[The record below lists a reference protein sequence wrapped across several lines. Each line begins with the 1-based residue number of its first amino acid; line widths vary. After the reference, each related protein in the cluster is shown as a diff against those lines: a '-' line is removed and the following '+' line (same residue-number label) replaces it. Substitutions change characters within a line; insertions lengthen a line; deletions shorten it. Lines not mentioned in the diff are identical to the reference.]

1 MSRRSQVST
10 LIAAV
15 FAFIAAAGGG
25 ALAAPSGEVASA
37 QLTPALAA
45 QLAQD
50 VNRQVIVLMK
60 NKQLTGADAE
70 RDRAGV
76 IGELQQ
82 VGAQRVRT
90 FHLLNAFA
98 AVVSD
103 GELQR
108 LKANPAVA
116 EVAPDVVIHRR
127 PFAASSATGT
137 SAASASIAT
146 SLPLHDIPGM
156 CATSGQGLIGEELEV
171 TNTDS
176 NGANPNTARALGFT
190 GKGVKVGYIADG
202 VDPQNENFLRA
213 DGTSVFFDYQDFSG
227 DGPGQPTDGGEAFL
241 DSNAIAGQGRVI
253 YNVRNFS
260 TQSAPSACLIRIEG
274 MAPGASLA
282 GYDTFG
288 SFEDELNS
296 GFLQAI
302 EYAVTV
308 DHVDVLNESFG
319 NNPFPDVTAIDITK
333 QFNDAAVDAGV
344 VVTVSSGDAGV
355 FNSEGSAA
363 TDPKVIAA
371 GASTIYRFNAQTNY
385 GAARYFATSGWLDD
399 NISSF
404 SSAGFDE
411 TGQTVD
417 LVAPGE
423 DSWASCDKS
432 ALFAGCVNFRSDGTQ
447 SSNIERSGGTSES
460 APLTAGAAALVIEA
474 YRKGHFGASPTPAVV
489 KQILTSTATDLG
501 TPASEQGAGL
511 LNTYKAVLLAQS
523 IGNGALLGA
532 VGGPVGQTLLFSSNQ
547 LTEVAAP
554 GSSHTWGVTVTNTG
568 TSAESIT
575 LSGRTFGP
583 DRNVQTGTVTLTD
596 GVNPQFDDWLGLQEN
611 YATFHFQVPA
621 GQNRLTAEIAY
632 QSPALS
638 FVNGNLNAR
647 VRVILIDPQ
656 GRYAAHSVPQGSG
669 NFGSVEV
676 REPVAGTWT
685 GVVDGIVASQ
695 QGTNSPVPWRVA
707 TQLFAPFGSV
717 SPASF
722 KLAPFQSETV
732 HITATTP
739 ATPGDTAGA
748 IVVSASGNGSDAY
761 VGTER
766 NTIPVTLRSL
776 ISLSEGGSFSGVATG
791 GNGRQNSGQENFYE
805 FDVGPGH
812 ESIMANVTLA
822 NDPTNPIGLYL
833 VNPDGVAVGYGQNTD
848 SVSGT
853 PSLAATAYALNPA
866 PGRWTLIV
874 DFAEP
879 ITGNEISETFS
890 GNIRL
895 DATRAQA
902 QGLPNNPFIH
912 LPAGEPL
919 VVPVLI
925 KNTGAGSADFFIDAR
940 LNTLANL
947 KLAAQDPPAT
957 AAGYTLPLGTAAG
970 FPLYMV
976 PSETSAVQA
985 VANAT
990 LPIEFDYAG
999 PAGDPD
1005 LFGAPVPR
1013 GKLSGKYPYFAEG
1026 SYAPAGGVVSQGG
1039 FWDVAPEEI
1048 GPYPGPAPS
1057 GYVNVTMTATTKA
1070 FDPTVTSTTGDVWL
1084 GALDPSNQFELL
1096 EVPPGEE
1103 GIIVVTITPKGVS
1116 GEVVNGTL
1124 YVNHATLNVPPYG
1137 AATGDEVIGLPYS
1150 YTIQ

>member
-10 LIAAV
+10 VIAGLIALTG
-15 FAFIAAAGGG
+15 AAAGG
-25 ALAAPSGEVASA
+25 ALAASAGADATA

-45 QLAQD
+45 ELAQ
-50 VNRQVIVLMK
+50 NASRQVIVLMK
-60 NKQLTGADAE
+60 NKQLTGADAD
-70 RDRAGV
+70 RDRAPV
-76 IGELQQ
+76 MGELQQ
-82 VGAQRVRT
+82 VGAQRIKT
-90 FHLLNAFA
+90 FHLLNAFG

-108 LKANPAVA
+108 LRANPAVA
-116 EVAPDVVIHRR
+116 EVAPDVVIRR
-127 PFAASSATGT
+127 PRAAAQSATNSSASSA
-137 SAASASIAT
+137 SVAT
-146 SLPLHDIPGM
+146 SLPLHNIPGA
-156 CATSGQGLIGEELEV
+156 CATSGQGWIGEELEV

-190 GKGVKVGYIADG
+190 GKGVKVAYIADG
-202 VDPQNENFLRA
+202 VDPHNENFIRK
-213 DGTSVFFDYQDFSG
+213 DGTSAFFDYQDFTG
-227 DGPGQPTDGGEAFL
+227 DGPGQLTDGGEAFI

-253 YNVRNFS
+253 YNVQNFA
-260 TQSAPSACLIRIEG
+260 TQSTPGACLVRIEG
-274 MAPGASLA
+274 MAPDASIA
-282 GYDTFG
+282 GYNVFG
-288 SFEDELNS
+288 TFEDTLTSN
-296 GFLQAI
+296 FLEAI

-319 NNPFPDVTAIDITK
+319 DNPFPDVTAIDVTK

-344 VVTVSSGDAGV
+344 VVTVSSGDAGI

-363 TDPKVIAA
+363 TDPKVIAV
-371 GASTIYRFNAQTNY
+371 GASTIDRFNAQTNY

-404 SSAGFDE
+404 SSGGFDE

-423 DSWASCDKS
+423 ISYASCDQS
-432 ALFAGCVNFRSDGTQ
+432 PLFAGCVNFRNDNTQ
-447 SSNIERSGGTSES
+447 SATVERSGGTSES

-489 KQILTSTATDLG
+489 KQILTSTAIDLG
-501 TPASEQGAGL
+501 TPAYEQGAGL

-532 VGGPVGQTLLFSSNQ
+532 TGGPVGQTLLFSSNQ
-547 LTEVAAP
+547 LTEIAAP
-554 GSSHTWGVTVTNTG
+554 GTPHTWGVTVTNTG
-568 TSAESIT
+568 TSAQWIT
-575 LSGRTFGP
+575 LTGRGFGP
-583 DRNVQTGTVTLTD
+583 DRNVQTGSVTLTD
-596 GVNPQFDDWLGLQEN
+596 GVNPQFDDWLGLQDN
-611 YATFHFQVPA
+611 YARFQFQVPA

-632 QSPALS
+632 QSPAGA
-638 FVNGNLNAR
+638 FGEGNLNAR
-647 VRVILIDPQ
+647 VRLILIDPT
-656 GRYAAHSVPQGSG
+656 GRFAAHSVPQGSG
-669 NFGSVEV
+669 NFGSVDV

-685 GVVDGIVASQ
+685 GVIYGIVAAQ
-695 QGTNSPVPWRVA
+695 GGTNSPVPWRVA
-707 TQLFAPFGSV
+707 TEQFASFGSV
-717 SPASF
+717 WPSSL

-732 HITATTP
+732 QITATTP
-739 ATPGDTAGA
+739 ATPGDAAGA
-748 IVVSASGNGSDAY
+748 IVVSASGEGSDAY
-761 VGTER
+761 VGPER
-766 NTIPVTLRSL
+766 YTIPVTLRSL
-776 ISLSEGGSFSGVATG
+776 ITLPNGGTFSGVATG
-791 GNGRQNSGQENFYE
+791 GNGRQSSGEQEYYE

-812 ESIMANVTLA
+812 ESVMANVTLA

-848 SVSGT
+848 SVTGT
-853 PSLAATAYALNPA
+853 PGLAATAYALNPVA
-866 PGRWTLIV
+866 GRWTLIV

-879 ITGNEISETFS
+879 ITGNEISETFT
-890 GNIRL
+890 GNVRL
-895 DATRAQA
+895 DATWAQA

-912 LPAGEPL
+912 LRAGEPL

-947 KLAAQDPPAT
+947 SLAAQDPPPT
-957 AAGYTLPLGTAAG
+957 AAGYVLPLGTNAG
-970 FPLYMV
+970 FPLYLV
-976 PSETSAVQA
+976 PTETSSLQA

-990 LPIEFDYAG
+990 LPIEFDLGG

-1013 GKLSGKYPYFAEG
+1013 GKLAGKYPYFAEG
-1026 SYAPAGGVVSQGG
+1026 SYAPGGGVVSQGA
-1039 FWDVAPEEI
+1039 FWDVAPDEI
-1048 GPYPGPAPS
+1048 GPYAGPAPS
-1057 GYVNVTMTATTKA
+1057 GYVNVTMTARTKA

-1084 GALDPSNQFELL
+1084 SSLDPSNTFELL
-1096 EVPPGEE
+1096 EVPTGEE

-1116 GEVVNGTL
+1116 GEVVSGTL
-1124 YVNHATLNVPPYG
+1124 YVNHAVLNVPPES
-1137 AATGDEVIGLPYS
+1137 AQTADEVIALPYS

>member
-10 LIAAV
+10 IIAGLIA
-15 FAFIAAAGGG
+15 FAGAAGGG
-25 ALAAPSGEVASA
+25 ALAESAGADATA

-45 QLAQD
+45 ELAQNA
-50 VNRQVIVLMK
+50 NRQVIVLMK
-60 NKQLTGADAE
+60 NKQLTGADAAN
-70 RDRAGV
+70 DRAPV
-76 IGELQQ
+76 MSELQQ
-82 VGAQRVRT
+82 VGAQRIKT

-108 LKANPAVA
+108 LKANPSVA
-116 EVAPDVVIHRR
+116 EVAPDVLIRR
-127 PFAASSATGT
+127 PRAAAQSATSTSASSA
-137 SAASASIAT
+137 SVAT
-146 SLPLHDIPGM
+146 SLPLHNIPGA
-156 CATSGQGLIGEELEV
+156 CATSGQGWIGEELEV

-190 GKGVKVGYIADG
+190 GKGVKVAYIADG
-202 VDPQNENFLRA
+202 VDPRNENFIRS
-213 DGTSVFFDYQDFSG
+213 DGTSVFFDYQDFTG
-227 DGPGQPTDGGEAFL
+227 DGPGRATDGGEAFV

-253 YNVRNFS
+253 YNVQNFG
-260 TQSAPSACLIRIEG
+260 TQATPGPCLVRIEG
-274 MAPGASLA
+274 VAPGASIA

-288 SFEDELNS
+288 TYEDELTS
-296 GFLQAI
+296 GFLEAI

-308 DHVDVLNESFG
+308 DQVDVLNESFG
-319 NNPFPDVTAIDITK
+319 NNPFPDVTAIDVTK

-344 VVTVSSGDAGV
+344 VVTVSSGDAGI
-355 FNSEGSAA
+355 FNTEGSAA
-363 TDPKVIAA
+363 TDPKVIAV

-404 SSAGFDE
+404 SSGGFDA

-423 DSWASCDKS
+423 QSYASCDKS
-432 ALFAGCVNFRSDGTQ
+432 PLFSGCVNFRSDETQ
-447 SSNIERSGGTSES
+447 SSNIEESGGTSES

-474 YRKGHFGASPTPAVV
+474 YRKGHFGASPTPAIV

-547 LTEVAAP
+547 LTEIAAP
-554 GSSHTWGVTVTNTG
+554 GTPHTWGVTVTNSG
-568 TSAESIT
+568 TSAQSIT

-583 DRNVQTGTVTLTD
+583 DRNVQRGSVTLTD
-596 GVNPQFDDWLGLQEN
+596 GANPQFQNWIGLQTN
-611 YATFHFQVPA
+611 YATFRFQVPD
-621 GQNRLTAEIAY
+621 GQDRLTAEIAY
-632 QSPALS
+632 QAPAGAFAS
-638 FVNGNLNAR
+638 GNLNAR
-647 VRVILIDPQ
+647 VRLILIDPT
-656 GRYAAHSVPQGSG
+656 GRFAAHSVPQGSG

-685 GVVDGIVASQ
+685 GVIYGIVASQ
-695 QGTNSPVPWRVA
+695 GGTNSPVPWRVA
-707 TQLFAPFGSV
+707 TEQFVSFGSV
-717 SPASF
+717 SPSTL
-722 KLAPFQSETV
+722 KLAPFRSETV
-732 HITATTP
+732 QITATTP
-739 ATPGDTAGA
+739 ATPGDAAGA
-748 IVVSASGNGSDAY
+748 IVVSASGNGSDPY

-766 NTIPVTLRSL
+766 DTIPVTLRSL
-776 ISLSEGGSFSGVATG
+776 ISLADGGTFSGVATG
-791 GNGRQNSGQENFYE
+791 GNGRGNYGQENFYE

-822 NDPTNPIGLYL
+822 NDPTNPVGLYL

-853 PSLAATAYALNPA
+853 AGLAATAYALNPV

-879 ITGNEISETFS
+879 ITGNEISETFT

-895 DATRAQA
+895 DATWAQA

-947 KLAAQDPPAT
+947 SLAAQYPPAT
-957 AAGYTLPLGTAAG
+957 AAGYTLPLGTSAG
-970 FPLYMV
+970 FPYFTM
-976 PSETSAVQA
+976 PTETSSVQA

-990 LPIEFDYAG
+990 LPIEFDFAG

-1013 GKLSGKYPYFAEG
+1013 GKLAGKYPYFAEG

-1039 FWDVAPEEI
+1039 VWDVAPDEI
-1048 GPYPGPAPS
+1048 GPFPGPAPS

-1070 FDPTVTSTTGDVWL
+1070 FDPTVTSTTGDWWL
-1084 GALDPSNQFELL
+1084 TALDPSYSYELL
-1096 EVPPGEE
+1096 EVAPGAD

-1116 GEVVNGTL
+1116 GQVVSGTL
-1124 YVNHATLNVPPYG
+1124 YVNHATLDVPPYG
-1137 AATGDEVIGLPYS
+1137 AFTADEVIGLPYS